1 MQEARCYTFSLPA
14 LSNQQAI
21 GREQANPRRPDSTDP
36 RDGKIIGGP
45 SYACVRMGF
54 PFDVLDLRMTVKRIL
69 DQEGRAVSRFKEN
82 VPGEDWAYGFMKRH
96 KDKIK
101 NRLC

>member
-1 MQEARCYTFSLPA
+1 M
-14 LSNQQAI
+14 
-21 GREQANPRRPDSTDP
+21 
-36 RDGKIIGGP
+36 
-45 SYACVRMGF
+45 
-54 PFDVLDLRMTVKRIL
+54 LDLRMTVKRIL

-101 NRLC
+101 TGSVKT